1 MNQKSIRPTRKAKL
15 LLAASVIVVFV
26 SGSLFYAA
34 AQRTADGGQLAAAQ
48 LVTKPAQPVL
58 NATVEPSALIPAT
71 TALFQEVYCASDD
84 GRRNWCTADTR
95 GGVRLVR
102 QRSGSN
108 CVQGR
113 TWGYDRR
120 GIWVDRGC
128 RADFVTSN
136 RYAGNGRDRDRD
148 GNRDRDYDRNGG
160 GNNVQ
165 TFYCESG
172 DMRRH
177 WCSEGLSGTVRLI
190 RQKSDAPCI
199 QGRTWGRDRGG
210 VWVDRGCRA
219 DFEVRR

>member
-1 MNQKSIRPTRKAKL
+1 
-15 LLAASVIVVFV
+15 
-26 SGSLFYAA
+26 
-34 AQRTADGGQLAAAQ
+34 
-48 LVTKPAQPVL
+48 
-58 NATVEPSALIPAT
+58 
-71 TALFQEVYCASDD
+71 
-84 GRRNWCTADTR
+84 
-95 GGVRLVR
+95 
-102 QRSGSN
+102 
-108 CVQGR
+108 
-113 TWGYDRR
+113 
-120 GIWVDRGC
+120 VDRGC